1 MKKEKPQVLFPGD
14 WIEYVEINDD
24 HKHERKIG
32 MITEITDDL
41 DLIVSTGSYNRW
53 KSEGSWTTTMIGIS
67 QVIKKFPHFA
77 VFPLPGKIKDDEDA
91 ES

>member
-1 MKKEKPQVLFPGD
+1 MKEEEPQVLFPGD

-24 HKHERKIG
+24 HEHERKIG
-32 MITEITDDL
+32 KILEITGDL
-41 DLIVSTGSYNRW
+41 DLIVSTGSCNRW
-53 KSEGSWTTTMIGIS
+53 KSEGSWTAEMIDIS
-67 QVIKKFPHFA
+67 QVIQKFPRFA